1 MGVATSISG
10 NKWNDPTSYGPT
22 KLDRDFYTKL
32 TVSCRWDQL
41 LRAFDSKVEQSLTRD
56 RTIRSKNG
64 GLATSRKKP
73 VTRKQVVAG
82 TRTGVSPPWWCVR
95 GAGRWRSCRSKPWE
109 EPSWPDAEDSERFQS
124 LKNLRRPFE
133 GPAIGGG
140 KDGVREESREE
151 ACLPSGRVQSR

>member
-1 MGVATSISG
+1 MWSNFLWPYQIRSG
-10 NKWNDPTSYGPT
+10 LLHEVDCFVSLGPT
-22 KLDRDFYTKL
+22 
-32 TVSCRWDQL
+32 
-41 LRAFDSKVEQSLTRD
+41 VEGFRLQSGAKPDTRSNHQVEKW
-56 RTIRSKNG
+56 RPSNKP
-64 GLATSRKKP
+64 KKP

-140 KDGVREESREE
+140 KDEVREESREE